1 MSFDKFCQ
9 EYIQEYPL
17 KGNAYLL
24 RWQPLLD
31 KEEVAALARGCGI
44 PLDEFHR
51 DYVQEYPLSGNAY
64 VTRWQ
69 PLLDE
74 EEVAEMAQR
83 LGIPPDVFRR
93 DYVQEYP
100 LRGNAYILLHRDH
113 GCPFLE
119 YGGEQASCT
128 IYAFRPAACRDFT
141 PSLFR
146 PECRQGLARR
156 SSASHLILPSEVYAS
171 PEELAAFYDSLKGVE
186 AVGERKC
193 IR

>member
-1 MSFDKFCQ
+1 MPFDKFCHD
-9 EYIQEYPL
+9 YIQEHPL

-31 KEEVAALARGCGI
+31 REEVAALALEFGI
-44 PLDEFHR
+44 PLDEFYH
-51 DYVQEYPLSGNAY
+51 DYVQEYPLRSNAY
-64 VTRWQ
+64 ITRWQ

-74 EEVAEMAQR
+74 DEVAETAYK
-83 LGIPPDVFRR
+83 LGIPLDIFRR
-93 DYVQEYP
+93 EYVREYP
-100 LRGNAYILLHRDH
+100 LKGNAYILLHRNH

-119 YGGEQASCT
+119 YDGEQASCT
-128 IYAFRPAACRDFT
+128 IYAFRPAACRDFI

-156 SSASHLILPSEVYAS
+156 SSGSQLILPSEVYIS
-171 PEELAAFYDSLKGVE
+171 PEGLAAFYDSLKSVE
-186 AVGERKC
+186 TVGGRKC